1 MQAERRAVSDIETE
15 DLVTHPQTAGALA
28 APAEA
33 LPQTMNCGEVFTWL
47 LNNPAVPAVA
57 ILDEWG
63 RVAGLVNRLIFLARY
78 ARQYAPELY
87 SRKSILKLANLTPLI
102 VDEHVQFSD
111 LGATLLVENPDAL
124 IECFVVTSKGRYRGI
139 VTGEALL
146 RCKVTLLQAREDELS
161 QALTAANEASRAK
174 SNFLALMSHELR
186 TPLNAIIGFSEVL
199 GAEMFGPLG
208 SGRYRD
214 YANDIH
220 GAGRHLLALI
230 NDILDLSKAE
240 AGKFDLNCEEIAP
253 CELIGECLKLM
264 RGRAM
269 EAGLSLTQGGA
280 VDVPGLFVD
289 RLRVKQILLNL
300 LSNAVKFTP
309 PGGAIR
315 VHVERGRDG
324 QMQLSVSDTGI
335 GIAPEM
341 IQVAL
346 EPFRQI
352 ASPFARN
359 AEGTGLGLSL
369 VKALMESH
377 GGELQIDSAL
387 NLGTTARLVFPP
399 SRVTQRQLLAA
410 V

>member
-1 MQAERRAVSDIETE
+1 
-15 DLVTHPQTAGALA
+15 
-28 APAEA
+28 
-33 LPQTMNCGEVFTWL
+33 
-47 LNNPAVPAVA
+47 
-57 ILDEWG
+57 
-63 RVAGLVNRLIFLARY
+63 
-78 ARQYAPELY
+78 
-87 SRKSILKLANLTPLI
+87 
-102 VDEHVQFSD
+102 
-111 LGATLLVENPDAL
+111 
-124 IECFVVTSKGRYRGI
+124 
-139 VTGEALL
+139 
-146 RCKVTLLQAREDELS
+146 
-161 QALTAANEASRAK
+161 
-174 SNFLALMSHELR
+174 
-186 TPLNAIIGFSEVL
+186 
-199 GAEMFGPLG
+199 
-208 SGRYRD
+208 
-214 YANDIH
+214 
-220 GAGRHLLALI
+220 LI

-240 AGKFDLNCEEIAP
+240 AGKFDLHCEEIAP
-253 CELIGECLKLM
+253 GELIGECLKLV

-269 EAGLSLTQGGA
+269 EAGLGLTQGGA
-280 VDVPGLFVD
+280 LAVPGLFVD

-300 LSNAVKFTP
+300 LSNAIKFTP

-324 QMQLSVSDTGI
+324 QMLLSVSDTGI

-387 NLGTTARLVFPP
+387 NLGTTARLVFPS
-399 SRVTQRQLLAA
+399 SRVTQGQLLAA

>member
-1 MQAERRAVSDIETE
+1 MAG
-15 DLVTHPQTAGALA
+15 PQTAGALA
-28 APAEA
+28 NPAEA
-33 LPQTMNCGEVFTWL
+33 LPQTMTCGEVFTWL
-47 LNNPAVPAVA
+47 LQHPSVPAVA
-57 ILDEWG
+57 ILDGER

-87 SRKSILKLANLTPLI
+87 SRKSILKLATLTPLI
-102 VDEHVQFSD
+102 VDEHVQFGD

-124 IECFVVTSKGRYRGI
+124 IECFVVTSRGRYRGI

-146 RCKVTLLQAREDELS
+146 RCKLALLQAREADLS

-199 GAEMFGPLG
+199 GEQMFGPLG
-208 SGRYRD
+208 NQRYRE
-214 YANDIH
+214 YAHDIH
-220 GAGRHLLALI
+220 GAGCHLLALI

-240 AGKFDLNCEEIAP
+240 AGKFDLNCEDVAP
-253 CELIGECLKLM
+253 DDLIGECLKLM
-264 RGRAM
+264 RGRAVG
-269 EAGLSLTQGGA
+269 AKLSLTQGASGPA
-280 VDVPGLFVD
+280 PSLLVD
-289 RLRVKQILLNL
+289 RLRLKQILLNL

-315 VHVERGRDG
+315 VTTEMDQEGR
-324 QMQLSVSDTGI
+324 MIIAVSDTGI
-335 GIAPEM
+335 GIAPDM

-352 ASPFARN
+352 SSPFARN

-377 GGELQIDSAL
+377 GGQLQLDSAL
-387 NLGTTARLVFPP
+387 NLGTTARLVFPA
-399 SRVTQRQLLAA
+399 SRVVEPRMRVTA
-410 V
+410 